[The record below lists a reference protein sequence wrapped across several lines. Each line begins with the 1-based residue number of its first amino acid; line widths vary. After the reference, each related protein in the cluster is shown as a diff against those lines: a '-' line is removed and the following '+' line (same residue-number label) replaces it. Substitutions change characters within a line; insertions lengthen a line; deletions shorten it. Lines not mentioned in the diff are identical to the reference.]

1 MHLVLHPSTLP
12 FNPLEHIC
20 GRDLRRPDKE
30 GLPRRGGASRP
41 RGLQAVQ
48 GEDVLTGTGET
59 QNPSCYLGTS
69 IHTGLLHTLEFG
81 EFTGAPPSNQR
92 LPPDFSLP
100 CSAMPPAPPGPDA
113 LFARE
118 GQQQSKYLPF
128 LCLIQGF
135 KRIKVVFYDQ
145 ICISLSSSVPFTV
158 RQSPLIFSEQQRS
171 VRTHK
176 HKMCQVPNLRP
187 SDSTKKHHFN
197 LMFLAVSIT
206 LHTVDMD

>member
-1 MHLVLHPSTLP
+1 MPADPGVSKRCRERTCSLGQVRLRTRAAIWARPSTP
-12 FNPLEHIC
+12 
-20 GRDLRRPDKE
+20 
-30 GLPRRGGASRP
+30 
-41 RGLQAVQ
+41 
-48 GEDVLTGTGET
+48 
-59 QNPSCYLGTS
+59 
-69 IHTGLLHTLEFG
+69 GLLHTLEFG

-176 HKMCQVPNLRP
+176 YKTWQVPNLRS

-197 LMFLAVSIT
+197 LMFLDVSIT